1 MKLREKFSKPN
12 INFGTSPY
20 KDRLKTVAQVTDEQ
34 AVNQKD
40 RQNLGEMNKNQKAK
54 SKEFGREMRAA
65 NFKMGSILPETNSY
79 KPS

>member
-12 INFGTSPY
+12 INFGNSPY
-20 KDRLKTVAQVTDEQ
+20 KDRLKTVSQVTDEQ
-34 AVNQKD
+34 AVNKMD
-40 RQNLGEMNKNQKAK
+40 RRSMGEMNKDQKAK
-54 SKEFGREMRAA
+54 SKEFGTQMRAA